1 MAHLFVSYS
10 RRDSAIVDRL
20 VDKLAAA
27 RIQTWI
33 DRGGI
38 IGGTTWTESLVDAIR
53 GATAVL
59 VAISPDAV
67 DSIDVGK
74 EIAVAVDAKRPLLPV
89 LVRPTTDLKRLA
101 YHLTSVQRIDLVDD
115 FDAGFADL
123 LRSID
128 KGRRGSAPGATAAPL
143 SEADRQLLDQL
154 TLMTDIDRQRGQLL
168 DELTRLEKQARE
180 NADEWEHL
188 TLGFTG
194 EALRRKNEA
203 AQAAAREQLEAL
215 TNARDAIQAKLSASV
230 RGPGA
235 SAGNIFGKDALSLD
249 KLLRR

>member
-1 MAHLFVSYS
+1 MAHVFVSYS

-38 IGGTTWTESLVDAIR
+38 IGGQTWTESLVEAIR

-59 VAISPDAV
+59 VAVSPDAV
-67 DSIDVGK
+67 ESIDVGK
-74 EIAVAVDAKRPLLPV
+74 EIAVAIDAKRLVLPV

-128 KGRRGSAPGATAAPL
+128 KGPRAAPGATAAPL
-143 SEADRQLLDQL
+143 SEADRQFLDQL
-154 TLMTDIDRQRGQLL
+154 KLQTDIDRQRGQLM
-168 DELTRLEKQARE
+168 DELARLETQARE
-180 NADEWEHL
+180 SAAEREHL

-194 EALRRKNEA
+194 EGLRRKNAA

-235 SAGNIFGKDALSLD
+235 SAGNIFGEDALSVD

>member
-20 VDKLAAA
+20 VGDLATAGIRA
-27 RIQTWI
+27 WI

-38 IGGTTWTESLVDAIR
+38 VGGATWTNTLVDAIR
-53 GATAVL
+53 DAMAVL
-59 VAISPDAV
+59 VAVSPDAV

-89 LVRPTTDLKRLA
+89 TLRPTKDMKGLA
-101 YHLTSVQRIDLVDD
+101 YHLAHLQKIDLVSD
-115 FDAGFADL
+115 FDAGFASL

-128 KGRRGSAPGATAAPL
+128 HVRRGSGPAATAAPL
-143 SEADRQLLDQL
+143 SEADRQFLDQL
-154 TLMTDIDRQRGQLL
+154 KLQTDIDRQRAQLM
-168 DELTRLEKQARE
+168 DELARLEKQARE
-180 NADEWEHL
+180 KAAEWKRPA
-188 TLGFTG
+188 LGFTG
-194 EALRRKNEA
+194 DAERRANDA

-215 TNARDAIQAKLSASV
+215 TNARDAIQAKLAASV

-235 SAGNIFGKDALSLD
+235 SAGNIFGDNALSLD
-249 KLLRR
+249 KLLRP